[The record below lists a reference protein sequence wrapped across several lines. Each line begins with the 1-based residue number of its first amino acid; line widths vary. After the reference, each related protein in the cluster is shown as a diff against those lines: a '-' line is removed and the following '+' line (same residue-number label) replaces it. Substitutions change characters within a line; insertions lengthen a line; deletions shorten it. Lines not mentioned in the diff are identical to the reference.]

1 MNIFE
6 QYGIKEVADVCL
18 YSIELDENDDEVY
31 VPVLYLDTLK
41 VSTVEQTASQT
52 SARGGLGNPELI
64 IWDYGKEIT
73 VTLEDALYNPA
84 SMGMT
89 WGGKYGSKTY
99 TVYGRI
105 NINDKNLKQVSG
117 KLKIKNLKNFE
128 YDNTTKM
135 ATWLCSVTV
144 ISNDGKERY
153 GNKNIKIAYNNKTKE
168 FGFLNDMNNFTNTV
182 IINDKIKTIS
192 FTYIKHMNTN
202 SVSIQELVY
211 EIDHALKNVYY
222 LDRIEKCK
230 ATQTFVIDT
239 DTNTRHGNYRYI
251 EKYKNNELTVFID
264 PRTMQPYEPNTDEFV
279 RKNGD
284 KIYGNLRV
292 IKQHEI
298 YYKWTRSKAADNTS
312 LGHQIVVDATHFPGT
327 YRLVGETYSRSRK
340 TGKDERFQFEIPLC
354 KMGSENN
361 FTLQAEGDPT
371 TFTMTLKV
379 LRREDG
385 VMMKLTQYDVDEA
398 KYDGYRSGS
407 TNVVPEDAIDDNTDD
422 REFNEKI
429 TYKKVKYGESYEEN
443 RKYNIEIIY
452 YKLDT
457 DNNKEGYYFYDK
469 SALEVG
475 DIIAHLSNNEKDK
488 FRLRLKE
495 TWNIVHPYAQKVYI
509 NDKETDE
516 FLLDEKGNVLITKEV
531 EEHSRYYNDNSYD
544 PENGIYGCQFTLEP
558 IG

>member
-168 FGFLNDMNNFTNTV
+168 FGFLNDMNNFTNTI

-516 FLLDEKGNVLITKEV
+516 FLLDEKGNILITKEI

>member
-192 FTYIKHMNTN
+192 FTYIKYMNTN

-298 YYKWTRSKAADNTS
+298 YYKWTRSKAAANTS

>member
-128 YDNTTKM
+128 YDNATKM

-153 GNKNIKIAYNNKTKE
+153 GNKNIKIAYNNKTQE

-192 FTYIKHMNTN
+192 FTYIKYMNTN

-407 TNVVPEDAIDDNTDD
+407 TNVVPEDAINDNTDD

>member
-31 VPVLYLDTLK
+31 IPVLYLDTLK

-105 NINDKNLKQVSG
+105 NINDASRRKMSG
-117 KLKIKNLKNFE
+117 KLKIKNLKDFE
-128 YDNTTKM
+128 YDSITKM

-144 ISNDGKERY
+144 TSIDGRERY
-153 GNKNIKIAYNNKTKE
+153 GSESVKIAYNNRRKE
-168 FGFLNDMNNFTNTV
+168 FGFLTDIGEFTDTV
-182 IINDKIKTIS
+182 TINDKSKNIS
-192 FTYIKHMNTN
+192 FTYIQDMNTN
-202 SVSIQELVY
+202 SISIQELIY

-230 ATQTFVIDT
+230 ATQTFVINT

-385 VMMKLTQYDVDEA
+385 VMMKLTQYDVEEA

-429 TYKKVKYGESYEEN
+429 TYKKVTYGDTREEIVG
-443 RKYNIEIIY
+443 YFIEPEDKIY
-452 YKLDT
+452 Y
-457 DNNKEGYYFYDK
+457 
-469 SALEVG
+469 EVG
-475 DIIAHLSNNEKDK
+475 DTVINKFANEIDKTNLVLRKDFNIIQ
-488 FRLRLKE
+488 
-495 TWNIVHPYAQKVYI
+495 PYAYKIYI
-509 NDKETDE
+509 NGKETDE
-516 FLLDEKGNVLITKEV
+516 FLLNDDGSILLT
-531 EEHSRYYNDNSYD
+531 EESRLAHRRFSNDTYD
-544 PENGIYGCQFTLEP
+544 PDNDLYACDFTFEP
-558 IG
+558 IE

>member
-105 NINDKNLKQVSG
+105 NINDRNLKQVSG

-192 FTYIKHMNTN
+192 FTYIKYMNTN

>member
-105 NINDKNLKQVSG
+105 NINDASRKKVSG
-117 KLKIKNLKNFE
+117 KLKIKNLKDFE
-128 YDNTTKM
+128 YDSVTKM

-144 ISNDGKERY
+144 TSIDGRERY
-153 GNKNIKIAYNNKTKE
+153 GGENVKIAYNNRTKK
-168 FGFLNDMNNFTNTV
+168 FGFLTDIGEFTDTV
-182 IINDKIKTIS
+182 TINDKSKNIS
-192 FTYIKHMNTN
+192 FTYIQDMNTN
-202 SVSIQELVY
+202 SISIQELIY

-230 ATQTFVIDT
+230 ATQTFVINT

-264 PRTMQPYEPNTDEFV
+264 PRTMQPYEPNTDEFI

-385 VMMKLTQYDVDEA
+385 VMMKLTQYDVEEA

-429 TYKKVKYGESYEEN
+429 TYKKVKYGESYEED
-443 RKYNIEIIY
+443 RTYDIGIVHYEI
-452 YKLDT
+452 DT
-457 DNNKEGYYFYDK
+457 INETEGYKWYN
-469 SALEVG
+469 SNTLEVDDTIG
-475 DIIAHLSNNEKDK
+475 YLTENDPNK
-488 FRLRLKE
+488 FRLRLIE
-495 TWNIVHPYAQKVYI
+495 TWKMIQPYAYKIYI
-509 NDKETDE
+509 DGKETDE
-516 FLLDEKGNVLITKEV
+516 FLLDDNGEVLITTEITPRTHFV
-531 EEHSRYYNDNSYD
+531 DEEEYK
-544 PENGIYGCQFTLEP
+544 PEQGKLGCIFTLMP
-558 IG
+558 IE

>member
-105 NINDKNLKQVSG
+105 NINDDSRRKMSG
-117 KLKIKNLKNFE
+117 KLKIKNLKDFE
-128 YDNTTKM
+128 YDSITKM

-144 ISNDGKERY
+144 TSIDGRERY
-153 GNKNIKIAYNNKTKE
+153 GGENVKIAYNNRTKK
-168 FGFLNDMNNFTNTV
+168 FGFLTDIGEFTDTV
-182 IINDKIKTIS
+182 TINDKSKNIS
-192 FTYIKHMNTN
+192 FTYIQDMNTN
-202 SVSIQELVY
+202 SISIQELIY

-443 RKYNIEIIY
+443 RKYDIEIIY

-475 DIIAHLSNNEKDK
+475 DIIAHLNNNERDK

-509 NDKETDE
+509 NDKETNE

>member
-128 YDNTTKM
+128 YDHTTKM

-192 FTYIKHMNTN
+192 FTYIKYMNTN

-298 YYKWTRSKAADNTS
+298 YYKWTRSKATDNTS

-385 VMMKLTQYDVDEA
+385 VMMKLTQYDVEEA

-443 RKYNIEIIY
+443 RKYDIEIIY

-516 FLLDEKGNVLITKEV
+516 FLLDEKGNILITKEV